1 MGQTQSEL
9 AADLFKDAMCC
20 NATKNELIAVEPV
33 TILLGPDA
41 RARVYEAEANPQ
53 VRDLVRDAAPS
64 SADRY
69 SRGGTGHRLR
79 SAPEMVLGAVH
90 LRSRRSL
97 PTRKGHPVSVATLSP
112 EMSSDG
118 VGSTTLSWLSS
129 VAEDLKDQAADDY
142 HVGKAK
148 LLPSREDQAPDHVRD
163 TKLLQS
169 KLQRVIANQAT
180 FAGQVRESHAE
191 DVRSKMRLLQMQK
204 SGALDLPINA
214 RRADRQEQSFY
225 APISMH
231 QTCVNSS
238 QDQPVF
244 KGSAN
249 IQTRLAARMARS
261 SWKAKTLEHDLIS
274 HSLDSSKHFFA
285 AVN

>member
-1 MGQTQSEL
+1 VVSCSNADGKERKESSLPCSPGQTIEGF
-9 AADLFKDAMCC
+9 A
-20 NATKNELIAVEPV
+20 
-33 TILLGPDA
+33 
-41 RARVYEAEANPQ
+41 
-53 VRDLVRDAAPS
+53 LVRDAAPA
-64 SADRY
+64 SAYRD

-97 PTRKGHPVSVATLSP
+97 PTREEEVVTLKMQVEERAKMGWGGHPASVATLSP
-112 EMSSDG
+112 EMSRDG
-118 VGSTTLSWLSS
+118 VGSMTMSWLSS
-129 VAEDLKDQAADDY
+129 EAEGLKDQAADDY
-142 HVGKAK
+142 HVRKAK

-163 TKLLQS
+163 AKLLQS
-169 KLQRVIANQAT
+169 KLQRAIANQEQAT
-180 FAGQVRESHAE
+180 LQFISAEEVRESLAE
-191 DVRSKMRLLQMQK
+191 DFRSKMRLLQMQK
-204 SGALDLPINA
+204 SGALDLPTNA
-214 RRADRQEQSFY
+214 RRAECQEHSFN

-244 KGSAN
+244 KCSA
-249 IQTRLAARMARS
+249 ASMARCS
-261 SWKAKTLEHDLIS
+261 RKGKTLEDLIS

>member
-1 MGQTQSEL
+1 MVSCSNADGKERKESSLPCSPGQTIEGF
-9 AADLFKDAMCC
+9 A
-20 NATKNELIAVEPV
+20 
-33 TILLGPDA
+33 
-41 RARVYEAEANPQ
+41 
-53 VRDLVRDAAPS
+53 LVRDAAPA
-64 SADRY
+64 SAYRD

-163 TKLLQS
+163 AKLLQS
-169 KLQRVIANQAT
+169 KLQRAIANQEQAT
-180 FAGQVRESHAE
+180 LQFISAEEVRESLAE
-191 DVRSKMRLLQMQK
+191 DFRSKMRLLQMQK

-244 KGSAN
+244 ICSA
-249 IQTRLAARMARS
+249 ASMARCS
-261 SWKAKTLEHDLIS
+261 RKGKTLEDLIS